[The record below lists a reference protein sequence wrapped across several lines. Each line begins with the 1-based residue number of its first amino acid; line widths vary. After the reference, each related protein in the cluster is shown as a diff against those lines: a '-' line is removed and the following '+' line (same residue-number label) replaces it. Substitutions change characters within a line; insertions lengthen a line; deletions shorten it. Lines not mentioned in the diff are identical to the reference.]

1 MSRHVRAYRLLL
13 HGYPSRFRMAFGG
26 EMTRLFEDL
35 LEDAGSRRF
44 GVMRLW
50 LRMFADL
57 VASGTHERMEDA
69 MKSHPA
75 MTRAALVVT
84 PIATLIALFAFG
96 GVIALAA
103 LTLGLASVGLVW
115 RSLSD
120 AMTPE
125 PQRRWWVM
133 PAIGA
138 LLLLAGFGA
147 LAMPWSSDVRWPL
160 ANMLGVPGL
169 TIVCGSLLRS
179 AYLITRRRTTAPA

>member
-1 MSRHVRAYRLLL
+1 
-13 HGYPSRFRMAFGG
+13 MAFGG

-147 LAMPWSSDVRWPL
+147 LARRAMAVGKHAWRAWSRARVWFTASIWLPDHATADDGAGIAWPSPRR
-160 ANMLGVPGL
+160 VFGL
-169 TIVCGSLLRS
+169 PVAKMKAWGSC
-179 AYLITRRRTTAPA
+179 P